1 MSTPNTTFHLFPKLP
16 IELWLMIWC
25 ECLPNRVME
34 LDDQR
39 DELLWDEDDGPPFRF
54 NWKISSINNAPPLNT
69 LVCRESRAVAF
80 ESGSRQP
87 YYMLPRPWLDK
98 KRDAVHVNWEPW
110 ADIEWETYD
119 WGDPIRCIMWYA
131 ARTKLQQASI
141 MIGVLQVFQN
151 LGDNPTNP
159 RHFRWTRSELADLMR
174 TWPCWKVVVLPPMFI
189 HTDVETAAGFFG
201 LLSDARLQLV
211 AADDEAGINRFLALG
226 GRPNVTI
233 TPEFC
238 REQLPVA
245 KELRDAV
252 KTVFGSEERSPTCNL
267 LSCFDFHEP
276 SPDAEHGFVYGGGL
290 DRDVDHGK
298 EGC

>member
-16 IELWLMIWC
+16 IEIRLMIWR

-34 LDDQR
+34 LDNQR
-39 DELLWDEDDGPPFRF
+39 DELLWDEDDGPPCMF
-54 NWKISSINNAPPLNT
+54 NWKISSINNAPPLIT
-69 LVCRESRAVAF
+69 LVCRESRANRGNEGYPGFQLLHASPPVA
-80 ESGSRQP
+80 R
-87 YYMLPRPWLDK
+87 K

-131 ARTKLQQASI
+131 ARTRLQQASI
-141 MIGVLQVFQN
+141 MIKVLQVFKN

-159 RHFRWTRSELADLMR
+159 HHFRWTRSELADLMR
-174 TWPCWKVVVLPPMFI
+174 TWPCWRVVVLPPMII

-211 AADDEAGINRFLALG
+211 AADDEAEIDRFLALG

-245 KELRDAV
+245 KKELRDAV
-252 KTVFGSEERSPTCNL
+252 KAVFGSEERSPIMQ
-267 LSCFDFHEP
+267 P
-276 SPDAEHGFVYGGGL
+276 FVMFRL
-290 DRDVDHGK
+290 CTRFCK
-298 EGC
+298 